1 AVAPLNIVANINP
14 DEDGNGLVPN
24 LLGRVSATIQASPTV
39 TAHIFDSDKDESN
52 EFMRRGLLESILGE
66 VVASI
71 VAPINIVANINPD
84 EDGNGLVPNLL
95 GRVSAT
101 IQASPTVTAHLFD
114 SDKDESNKLMRRGL
128 LESILGEVVASAVAP
143 LNIVAN
149 INPDEDGNGLVPN
162 LLGRVSATIQASPTV
177 TAHLF
182 DSDKED
188 ISKLLKRDAM
198 ASGIYTERVDDAH
211 IAIYVPLT
219 ALTKGQSEVSRLVSA
234 AGGESVQ
241 IVSMTATPTVQTSSA
256 PTPAV
261 TSIANSNI
269 FLRIVVPS
277 SKLIE
282 PLETIQAMF
291 PDIPEGAIRADLA
304 RTGSPTITSDN
315 ILRNGGTLPLPP
327 ATRAEQRAEALGADG
342 VRMDASGSGSRGVM
356 AMSSGVMLNAA
367 HSPLVNRLRVTKDSN
382 SELLPSQPP
391 KVWEAD
397 PAKRADILCKRK
409 EFMLLEARK
418 QYMEKQAKAS
428 SAAPDHRAETTES
441 CEVIDEK
448 PATNLD
454 NT

>member
-234 AGGESVQ
+234 AGGQGGNEQARGPGARVQ
-241 IVSMTATPTVQTSSA
+241 RRTHLVRQ
-256 PTPAV
+256 
-261 TSIANSNI
+261 
-269 FLRIVVPS
+269 
-277 SKLIE
+277 E
-282 PLETIQAMF
+282 HLETIQAMF

>member
-1 AVAPLNIVANINP
+1 
-14 DEDGNGLVPN
+14 
-24 LLGRVSATIQASPTV
+24 
-39 TAHIFDSDKDESN
+39 
-52 EFMRRGLLESILGE
+52 
-66 VVASI
+66 
-71 VAPINIVANINPD
+71 
-84 EDGNGLVPNLL
+84 
-95 GRVSAT
+95 
-101 IQASPTVTAHLFD
+101 
-114 SDKDESNKLMRRGL
+114 
-128 LESILGEVVASAVAP
+128 
-143 LNIVAN
+143 
-149 INPDEDGNGLVPN
+149 
-162 LLGRVSATIQASPTV
+162 
-177 TAHLF
+177 
-182 DSDKED
+182 
-188 ISKLLKRDAM
+188 
-198 ASGIYTERVDDAH
+198 
-211 IAIYVPLT
+211 
-219 ALTKGQSEVSRLVSA
+219 
-234 AGGESVQ
+234 
-241 IVSMTATPTVQTSSA
+241 
-256 PTPAV
+256 
-261 TSIANSNI
+261 
-269 FLRIVVPS
+269 
-277 SKLIE
+277 
-282 PLETIQAMF
+282 MF